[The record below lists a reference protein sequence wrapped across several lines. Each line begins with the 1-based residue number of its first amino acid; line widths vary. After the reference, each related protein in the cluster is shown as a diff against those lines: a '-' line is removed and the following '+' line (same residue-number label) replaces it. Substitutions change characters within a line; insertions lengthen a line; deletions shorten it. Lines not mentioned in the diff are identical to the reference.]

1 MAKELTPNK
10 VLNRSFLR
18 NHESMETKERFY
30 KALQT
35 LLLKLDVNEDE
46 EHNKTWIRDFL
57 IHSFYENPYQV
68 NTSKKVDQAIFGPD
82 SSRPWILMEMKAPDN
97 SADMPKN
104 GHFER
109 KGFCQLVLYYLKEE
123 KENDNKEIKHLVIT
137 NGFEWY
143 VFERKLFYNA
153 FGTNRNLWKNIR
165 RYERENKSRDE
176 IYQEVIAPEV
186 KKVQDTFTYVYFDL
200 QKFKTQ
206 IDDNS
211 ILHKRSFEAL
221 CKFFS
226 PTHLCMLPYDFD
238 HNHLDTKFYNELLY
252 LMGVEEKRVGQL
264 DVIQRLPEKMR
275 QHYSLLEQTIW
286 HLTELGVK
294 EDEIYD
300 TAIGLVIIWINRILF
315 LKLLETQLVNFN
327 QGNQDF
333 KFLSPSGSEPAV
345 VNSYHDLFDLFF
357 KVLSKTE
364 QERDRKIGSRY
375 DRIPYLNS
383 ALFEVSEVEKQYF
396 TINALPHGNIDVFSA
411 TVLKDEKGKVL
422 KGSLD
427 SLQYLLRF
435 LEAYDFG
442 SYESE
447 EEEEDEE
454 QKTLID
460 ASVLGLIFEKINGYK
475 EGAYFT
481 PGYICEYMCREAIER
496 TVTTQM
502 NKHFDWNCDTMDQVA
517 EKLEYHDPEIRRK
530 ANEVINNIRICDPSV
545 GSGHFLVSALNELI
559 VLKSKLHVLEYSEHA
574 RGYSRQRVDGYYLD
588 IVDDELIVTDAETG
602 NVYSYNPGNAQ
613 SRALQRTLFE
623 EKRLIISQCLYGV
636 DINPK
641 SVDICRLRLWIE
653 LLKNA
658 YYDQGRL
665 QTLPNIDINI
675 KQGDALMSHL
685 KVRVYK
691 EAVSQAFASKKIK
704 ELIQEY
710 KALVSS
716 YKKGTGHLCRFDIQ
730 NKLDKVKEGF
740 RESVQLDF
748 WAFQKARHFG
758 EDIEQNYMEW
768 MLEFPE
774 LLDDDGRFLGFD
786 ILIGN
791 PPYIGL
797 GADGGR
803 LRKRYQK
810 RKYETFDS
818 NGDIYFLFYERAL
831 QLLRQGGLLCFITSD
846 KWLRNDAAKKL
857 RNYLVKHSLP
867 LLLLDFPGLNLFK
880 RATVVNNILLA
891 RNQEGQQTP
900 TLCATTE
907 GKDVDDVKNMNSFVA
922 ENQMN
927 CSFAENQQW
936 LILPDNKRSIMQKM
950 LEKGKPLGKWEN
962 IKFARGVV
970 TGRNDA
976 FIISSAQ
983 RENILTTCKTEEEK
997 KRTEAVLHPFIEG
1010 CDIHRYHHQWA
1021 DKWVIGFYPKL
1032 RFNIE
1037 NYPTLKNHLLL
1048 YSRNWLIQQGHADI
1062 ATDETKML
1070 EFGKKFL
1077 EQNGKPVIID
1087 GKELRDINGNTIK
1100 SRKKTSHKWFETSD
1114 NIAFYQE
1121 FKKTKVAWG
1130 NLNNQASCT
1139 WMPEEIHINAPAV
1152 MVTPGTKYL
1161 LAVLNSRLADFFMQ
1175 TIAVV
1180 RNGGYYEYK
1189 PQFVKMIPII
1199 ENPTQEQTM
1208 KIESLVDRALTG
1220 DKVAEKEIDD
1230 VLAEMYGLT
1239 SEETGLVLYQPNDRK
1254 RMEPLASSKLD

>member
-18 NHESMETKERFY
+18 NHESMETKERFR
-30 KALQT
+30 KALQK

-57 IHSFYENPYQV
+57 THSFYEDPYQV

-82 SSRPWILMEMKAPDN
+82 SSHPWILMEVKAPNN
-97 SADMPKN
+97 SAEMPKN
-104 GHFER
+104 SHFDR
-109 KGFCQLVLYYLKEE
+109 KSFFQLVLYYLKEE
-123 KENDNKEIKHLVIT
+123 KEQDNHEIKHLAIT

-143 VFERKLFYNA
+143 VFERKLFYNS
-153 FGTNRNLWKNIR
+153 FGTNHDLWKKIR
-165 RYERENKSRDE
+165 RYERENKTHEE
-176 IYQEVIAPEV
+176 IYNEVIAPEV
-186 KKVQDTFTYVYFDL
+186 RKVQDTFTYVYFDL
-200 QKFKTQ
+200 RKFATQ
-206 IDDNS
+206 ISDSN
-211 ILHKRSFEAL
+211 IVHKRGFEAL

-226 PTHLCMLPYDFD
+226 PMHLCMLPYDFD

-264 DVIQRLPEKMR
+264 DVIQRLPKTKR

-294 EDEIYD
+294 EDELYD
-300 TAIGLVIIWINRILF
+300 TAMSLVILWINRILF

-327 QGNQDF
+327 EGNQDF

-345 VNSYHDLFDLFF
+345 VKSYHDLFDLFF

-364 QERDRKIGSRY
+364 QERDRKMGNRY

-383 ALFEVSEVEKQYF
+383 ALFEVSEVEKLYF

-442 SYESE
+442 SYEGE
-447 EEEEDEE
+447 EEKEEEE

-496 TVTTQM
+496 TVIAQM
-502 NKHFDWNCDTMDQVA
+502 NKHFNWKCNTIDQIV
-517 EKLEYHDPEIRRK
+517 EKLEYHNPEVRRE

-559 VLKSKLHVLEYSEHA
+559 LLKSKLHILEYSEHA
-574 RGYSRQRVDGYYLD
+574 RNYSHQRVDGYYLD

-602 NVYSYNPGNAQ
+602 NTYSYNQKDTQ
-613 SRALQRTLFE
+613 SQALQRTLFE
-623 EKRLIISQCLYGV
+623 EKRHIISHCLYGV

-658 YYDQGRL
+658 FYDQGRL

-675 KQGDALMSHL
+675 KQGDALMSHI
-685 KVRVYK
+685 KVQVK
-691 EAVSQAFASKKIK
+691 TEVDSQTSVSKSTRDITT
-704 ELIQEY
+704 EY
-710 KALVSS
+710 KDLTNV
-716 YKKGTGHLCRFDIQ
+716 YKKGSGHANRFELQKKLFEVKREFRSYIQ
-730 NKLDKVKEGF
+730 HDFMDFEIARMKKE
-740 RESVQLDF
+740 DT
-748 WAFQKARHFG
+748 
-758 EDIEQNYMEW
+758 EQNYLEW
-768 MLEFPE
+768 VLEFPE
-774 LLDDDGRFLGFD
+774 LLDDDGQFLGFD

-797 GADGGR
+797 GANSGR

-810 RKYETFDS
+810 RKYQTFDS

-846 KWLRNDAAKKL
+846 KWLRNDAAKNL
-857 RNYLVKHSLP
+857 RNFLVKHSLP
-867 LLLLDFPGLNLFK
+867 LQLLDFPGINLFK

-891 RNQEGQQTP
+891 CNQEGAKTP
-900 TLCATTE
+900 ILCATTE
-907 GKDVDDVKNMNSFVA
+907 GKDVNDVKDITSFVE
-922 ENQMN
+922 ENQI
-927 CSFAENQQW
+927 CCQFAENQQW
-936 LILPDNKRSIMQKM
+936 LILPDDKRGIMQKM
-950 LEKGKPLGKWEN
+950 LEKGKPLGKWEDA
-962 IKFARGVV
+962 KVRYGVK
-970 TGRNDA
+970 TGRNEA
-976 FIISSAQ
+976 FIISSTQ
-983 RENILTTCKTEEEK
+983 REQILATCKTEEER

-1010 CDIHRYHHQWA
+1010 CDIHRYRHQWA

-1032 RFNIE
+1032 KFVID
-1037 NYPTLKNHLLL
+1037 NYPTLKNYLLH
-1048 YSRNWLIQQGHADI
+1048 YSKNWLIQQGYSDI
-1062 ATDETKML
+1062 ATDEIKMQ
-1070 EFGKKFL
+1070 EFGTYYL
-1077 EQNGKPVIID
+1077 EQSGKPVIID
-1087 GKELRDINGNTIK
+1087 GKELKDINGNIIK

-1114 NIAFYQE
+1114 NIAFHQE
-1121 FKKTKVAWG
+1121 FKETKIAWG

-1139 WMPEEIHINAPAV
+1139 WMPEEMHINAPAV

-1189 PQFVKMIPII
+1189 PQFVKMIPVI
-1199 ENPTQEQTM
+1199 ENPTQEQIM

-1220 DKVAEKEIDD
+1220 DKEAEKEIDEM
-1230 VLAEMYGLT
+1230 LARMYGLT
-1239 SEETGLVLYQPNDRK
+1239 PEETRLVINK
-1254 RMEPLASSKLD
+1254 NS